1 MQRPPVDEELIQ
13 AIVRKIVAAFNPRRV
28 ILFGSRARG
37 GQREDSDID
46 LFIEMETNLHPIKRR
61 TQIRELFERQWWGM
75 DLIVKTPEEVLR
87 ERNSLISLVPDI
99 EREGEVLYERAGRAG
114 RSGGTDGKGS
124 HRSCRANM

>member
-1 MQRPPVDEELIQ
+1 MSEEVLMPLECPPVDEALIQ
-13 AIVRKIVAAFNPRRV
+13 EIVRKIVAAFNPRRI

-37 GQREDSDID
+37 KERADSDID

-75 DLIVKTPEEVLR
+75 DLIVKTPEEVIR

-99 EREGEVLYERAGRAG
+99 ESEGKVLYERP
-114 RSGGTDGKGS
+114 GG
-124 HRSCRANM
+124 